1 MLIKLKK
8 YLALKVVKIMNNDD
22 TNHRRY
28 AKLFGSWEIYLV
40 NLILSGALHYST
52 LHLPLQQKPTKND

>member
-1 MLIKLKK
+1 
-8 YLALKVVKIMNNDD
+8 MNNDD